1 MHRHKICLVSHLFP
15 RNRHDYKGIFVRD
28 LAVELGHR
36 GHEVHVVTPRR
47 PGANKEETLDGVQVH
62 RFQYWGWRKGIQLGQ
77 LKGTPILLLGSLIA
91 LGVIKCLLSIY
102 KYHID
107 LIHAYWVVPGGFIGS
122 IVGRLT
128 KRPVVATAAGSDL
141 NIAPQHPLVRM
152 CTSYTLKHL
161 DRLLPVSTSMK
172 KLALELGLPGDKA
185 TVIHGPVGID
195 TEPLSRTPRKTSPP
209 RPLAPYLVHVGNLT
223 PPRRIDT
230 IIRATREVV
239 GIYPGCHLILIGEG
253 DLRPSLE
260 ALANELGVS
269 EHVKFCGALT
279 HAEVLEVLQS
289 ADIFVHCSD
298 YEGLGLAI
306 MEAMGASLPVVASRV
321 GGVADLVEEG
331 ETGFTISP
339 DDVEGYAEK
348 ILLLL
353 KDNHLRERLGANGH
367 RFAVRYLSRPR
378 ILAQLET
385 VYQELSMLNK
395 TK

>member
-1 MHRHKICLVSHLFP
+1 MSHLFP
-15 RNRHDYKGIFVRD
+15 YNRHDYKGIFVRD
-28 LAVELGHR
+28 LAVELRRR

-47 PGANKEETLDGVQVH
+47 PGAKKEETLDGVQVH
-62 RFQYWGWRKGIQLGQ
+62 RFQYWGWRQGIQLGH
-77 LKGTPILLLGSLIA
+77 LKGTPILLLGSLIV
-91 LGVIKCLLSIY
+91 LGVIKCLVSIY
-102 KYHID
+102 KYHLD

-141 NIAPQHPLVRM
+141 NIAPQRPLVRL
-152 CTSYTLKHL
+152 CTSFTLKHL

-172 KLALELGLPGDKA
+172 ELALELGLPGGKA
-185 TVIHGPVGID
+185 TVIYGPVGID
-195 TEPLSRTPRKTSPP
+195 TEPLSQTPRKTSPS
-209 RPLAPYLVHVGNLT
+209 RPPARSLVYVGNLT

-230 IIRATREVV
+230 VMQAVREVI
-239 GIYPGCHLILIGEG
+239 GIYPHCHLLIIGEG

-260 ALANELGVS
+260 ALADELGIS
-269 EHVKFCGALT
+269 KHVKFCGALA
-279 HAEVLEVLQS
+279 HVEVLRILQS

-298 YEGLGLAI
+298 YEGLGIAI

-321 GGVADLVEEG
+321 GGVADLVEDG

-353 KDNHLRERLGANGH
+353 KDNQLRERLGANGH
-367 RFAVRYLSRPR
+367 RFALRYLSRAR

-395 TK
+395 AK